1 MKDLKG
7 NPSNVR
13 SQRTSRCSYE
23 HSTKWN
29 VRSNI
34 KLIQLYFIIMAQF
47 FLGRQNIQ
55 FLFSLVNEHFQ
66 NEYQADIPIEY
77 KKEFIKIMVQ
87 TMKTTLKLQGPRLK
101 NSEPKIFITTLNRF
115 TLENVIPIFYDYL
128 FEPPVEDHIEQE
140 PHEIGPP
147 KFEEDLTNV
156 DTLYQQ
162 KLIEQQNINKE
173 FKIPH
178 EPLPIDTQ
186 TDIPPDAKAS
196 ELRTDIPHTGMSL
209 EPWRTDILGPKA
221 LKFPTKATTQL
232 RRTDNPSPKPISDTE
247 KSVSLETTLLKES
260 DIVSHPIVK
269 ELILHIDSNQRNKN
283 VFEKSCDYSINFP
296 IINNVQSIQLLSA
309 IIPKSGYIVTEHN
322 NLLHFDEGGGEL
334 IAELP
339 IGNYN
344 AFELAEELELQMK
357 KNGALDYNIYIDQ
370 RTDKFIIAADAEFE
384 LTFNGGTEFNSD
396 DNQQPISVYKLR
408 TVGILLGFSDTDLSG
423 LSEYKGHYNYNLTGP
438 TYVSLHI
445 SYMDISHRIP
455 LDTNTLIKYYTNCNI
470 TPSVN
475 HIKELKSFHIKFLI
489 EDTEKLYDFNG
500 LDHSLSFKI
509 TYSD

>member
-1 MKDLKG
+1 
-7 NPSNVR
+7 
-13 SQRTSRCSYE
+13 
-23 HSTKWN
+23 
-29 VRSNI
+29 
-34 KLIQLYFIIMAQF
+34 MAQF

-66 NEYQADIPIEY
+66 NEYQAYIPIEY
-77 KKEFIKIMVQ
+77 KKEFLKIMVQ
-87 TMKTTLKLQGPRLK
+87 TMKTTLKLQSNRLNK
-101 NSEPKIFITTLNRF
+101 LDPKIFVTTLNRF
-115 TLENVIPIFYDYL
+115 TLENVIPVFYDYL
-128 FEPPVEDHIEQE
+128 FESSVQDNIEQE
-140 PHEIGPP
+140 PIDIGPP
-147 KFEEDLTNV
+147 KFEDDIPEDLTNV

-178 EPLPIDTQ
+178 VPLQIEHPSEL
-186 TDIPPDAKAS
+186 PLEAKAMS
-196 ELRTDIPHTGMSL
+196 LRTDKTSAKPMSYPTEPLKRRTDKISAKPVSYPHGGMSL
-209 EPWRTDILGPKA
+209 EATKKSLQTDTDAVHLGLRTDKM
-221 LKFPTKATTQL
+221 
-232 RRTDNPSPKPISDTE
+232 KPISDTDDSLSLVARPTQLN
-247 KSVSLETTLLKES
+247 KSFSYPT
-260 DIVSHPIVK
+260 VK

-309 IIPKSGYIVTEHN
+309 IIPKSGYVITEHN

-357 KNGALDYNIYIDQ
+357 KNGDFDYNIYIDQ

-384 LTFNGGTEFNSD
+384 LTFNGGTDFNSD
-396 DNQQPISVYKLR
+396 DNQQPTSVYKLR
-408 TVGILLGFSDTDLSG
+408 TIGILLGFSDTDLSG
-423 LSEYKGHYNYNLTGP
+423 LSEYKGNYNYNLTGP

-445 SYMDISHRIP
+445 SNMDIPHRIP

-470 TPSVN
+470 TPSIN
-475 HIKELKSFHIKFLI
+475 CIKELKSFHINFYI
-489 EDTEKLYDFNG
+489 EDTDKLYDFNG
-500 LDHSLSFKI
+500 LDHTLSFKI